1 VRGRD
6 MEISEVKVFPI
17 QEEKLK
23 AFVSIVFDQCFMV
36 NDIKIIQ
43 GRDGLFIS
51 MPSRKKKNGEFKD
64 VAHPLN
70 NETRRMIEDRVL
82 GEYERILGERGERL
96 PAPPHHASD
105 PAAAVPAANPLGAA
119 VAASAAASAVGTAT
133 IGAAADGRGER
144 PEREA
149 PGAGAGVVF
158 PSLAVPPA
166 DASGPAAGSD
176 PNGAAGAPAASP
188 KAPEKTLEE
197 IEEMHLRDSFWT
209 VT

>member
-1 VRGRD
+1 
-6 MEISEVKVFPI
+6 MEITEVKVFPI

-23 AFVSIVFDQCFMV
+23 AFVSIVFDHCFMV

-70 NETRRMIEDRVL
+70 NETRRMIEDKVL
-82 GEYERILGERGERL
+82 GEYERILGERGERM
-96 PAPPHHASD
+96 PQ
-105 PAAAVPAANPLGAA
+105 
-119 VAASAAASAVGTAT
+119 AASAVSGDEAEV
-133 IGAAADGRGER
+133 AAPPR
-144 PEREA
+144 P
-149 PGAGAGVVF
+149 V
-158 PSLAVPPA
+158 S
-166 DASGPAAGSD
+166 
-176 PNGAAGAPAASP
+176 
-188 KAPEKTLEE
+188 EKTLEE